1 MIIGYIILLVMF
13 ILRPKMDNEE
23 LLKIY
28 LERLKSLSL
37 EQLYDNKVSVMEA
50 LKASLNYLEG
60 EMKGY

>member
-37 EQLYDNKVSVMEA
+37 EQLHDNKVSVLEA